1 MSMGFTPAE
10 LAEMA
15 RADAEI
21 EAAFRLTNEDVMLG
35 RMIDRASIL
44 DNMDA
49 AHRRRAEYQRRY
61 YEANREKIA
70 EGQRRYREA
79 NREKIAEGQRRYY
92 EANREKVAEG
102 KRELRDCRLS
112 LGLSQK
118 SFAAL
123 LGVSQPSI
131 CYWET
136 ISPPKNWLE
145 IIKNAM
151 EVMDHV

>member
-1 MSMGFTPAE
+1 MGFTPAE

-21 EAAFRLTNEDVMLG
+21 EAAVRLTNEDVMLG

-61 YEANREKIA
+61 YEANRDKIA
-70 EGQRRYREA
+70 EG
-79 NREKIAEGQRRYY
+79 KRRYY
-92 EANREKVAEG
+92 EANRDKIAEG
-102 KRELRDCRLS
+102 KRELRDYRLS

-136 ISPPKNWLE
+136 ISPPKNWRE
-145 IIKNAM
+145 IIKNITTM
-151 EVMDHV
+151 TR

>member
-1 MSMGFTPAE
+1 MGFTPAE

-21 EAAFRLTNEDVMLG
+21 EATFRLTNEDVMLG
-35 RMIDRASIL
+35 RMIDRHAIL
-44 DNMDA
+44 DNMDNK
-49 AHRRRAEYQRRY
+49 HRRRAEGQRRY
-61 YEANREKIA
+61 YEANRDKIA
-70 EGQRRYREA
+70 EA
-79 NREKIAEGQRRYY
+79 QRRYY
-92 EANREKVAEG
+92 EANREKVAEAQRRYREANRDKIAEG
-102 KRELRDCRLS
+102 KRELRDYRLS

-136 ISPPKNWLE
+136 ISPPKDWKE
-145 IIKNAM
+145 IIKNTTTM
-151 EVMDHV
+151 QRNDM

>member
-1 MSMGFTPAE
+1 MGFTPAE

-35 RMIDRASIL
+35 RMIDRHAIL
-44 DNMDA
+44 DNMDNK
-49 AHRRRAEYQRRY
+49 HRRR
-61 YEANREKIA
+61 A

-79 NREKIAEGQRRYY
+79 NRDKIAEGQRRYRD
-92 EANREKVAEG
+92 ANREKVAEG

-112 LGLSQK
+112 LGLTQK

-123 LGVSQPSI
+123 LGVSQSLI

-136 ISPPKNWLE
+136 ISPPKDWKE
-145 IIKNAM
+145 IIKNTTTM
-151 EVMDHV
+151 RPE

>member
-1 MSMGFTPAE
+1 MGFTPAE

-21 EAAFRLTNEDVMLG
+21 EATFRLTNEDVILG
-35 RMIDRASIL
+35 RLLDRHAIL
-44 DNMDA
+44 DNMDNK
-49 AHRRRAEYQRRY
+49 HKRLAEAQRRY
-61 YEANREKIA
+61 YEANRDKI
-70 EGQRRYREA
+70 
-79 NREKIAEGQRRYY
+79 
-92 EANREKVAEG
+92 AEG
-102 KRELRDCRLS
+102 KRELRDYRLS

-136 ISPPKNWLE
+136 ISPPKNWRE
-145 IIKNAM
+145 IIKNTTTM
-151 EVMDHV
+151 QRDDM

>member
-1 MSMGFTPAE
+1 MGFTPAE

-21 EAAFRLTNEDVMLG
+21 EATFQLTNEDVMLG

-44 DNMDA
+44 DNMDNK
-49 AHRRRAEYQRRY
+49 HKRLAEGQRRY

-70 EGQRRYREA
+70 EGQR
-79 NREKIAEGQRRYY
+79 
-92 EANREKVAEG
+92 
-102 KRELRDCRLS
+102 ELRDYRLS
-112 LGLSQK
+112 LGLTQK

-123 LGVSQPSI
+123 LGVSQSLI

-136 ISPPKNWLE
+136 ISPPKNWRE
-145 IIKNAM
+145 IIKNITTM
-151 EVMDHV
+151 TR

>member
-1 MSMGFTPAE
+1 MGFTPAE

-21 EAAFRLTNEDVMLG
+21 EATFRLTNEDVILG
-35 RMIDRASIL
+35 RLLDRHAIL

-49 AHRRRAEYQRRY
+49 AHRRRAEAQRRY
-61 YEANREKIA
+61 YEANRDKIA
-70 EGQRRYREA
+70 EAQRRSREA
-79 NREKIAEGQRRYY
+79 NREK
-92 EANREKVAEG
+92 VSEG

-112 LGLSQK
+112 LGLTQK

-123 LGVSQPSI
+123 LGVSQSLI

-136 ISPPKNWLE
+136 ISPPKDWKE
-145 IIKNAM
+145 IIKNTTTM
-151 EVMDHV
+151 RPE

>member
-1 MSMGFTPAE
+1 MGFTPAE

-49 AHRRRAEYQRRY
+49 AHRRRAE
-61 YEANREKIA
+61 A
-70 EGQRRYREA
+70 
-79 NREKIAEGQRRYY
+79 QRRYY
-92 EANREKVAEG
+92 EANREKVAEAQRRYREANRDKIAEG
-102 KRELRDCRLS
+102 KRELRDYRLS

-136 ISPPKNWLE
+136 ISPPKNWRE
-145 IIKNAM
+145 IIKNITTM
-151 EVMDHV
+151 TR

>member
-1 MSMGFTPAE
+1 MGFTPAE

-21 EAAFRLTNEDVMLG
+21 EATFRLTNEDVILG
-35 RMIDRASIL
+35 RLLDRHAIL
-44 DNMDA
+44 DNMDNK
-49 AHRRRAEYQRRY
+49 HKRLAEAQRRY
-61 YEANREKIA
+61 YEANRDKIA

-79 NREKIAEGQRRYY
+79 NREK
-92 EANREKVAEG
+92 VAEG
-102 KRELRDCRLS
+102 KRELRDYRLS

-136 ISPPKNWLE
+136 ISPPKDWKE
-145 IIKNAM
+145 IIKNTTTM
-151 EVMDHV
+151 QRNDM

>member
-1 MSMGFTPAE
+1 
-10 LAEMA
+10 MA

-49 AHRRRAEYQRRY
+49 AHRRRAEAQRRY
-61 YEANREKIA
+61 YEANRDKIA
-70 EGQRRYREA
+70 EGQRRYRD
-79 NREKIAEGQRRYY
+79 
-92 EANREKVAEG
+92 ANREKVAEG

-112 LGLSQK
+112 LGLTQK

-123 LGVSQPSI
+123 LGVSQSLI

-136 ISPPKNWLE
+136 ISPPKDWKE
-145 IIKNAM
+145 IIKNTTTM
-151 EVMDHV
+151 RPE

>member
-49 AHRRRAEYQRRY
+49 AHRRRAE
-61 YEANREKIA
+61 A
-70 EGQRRYREA
+70 QRRYREA
-79 NREKIAEGQRRYY
+79 NREKIAEGKRRYY

-102 KRELRDCRLS
+102 KRELREFRGNTLD
-112 LGLSQK
+112 
-118 SFAAL
+118 
-123 LGVSQPSI
+123 
-131 CYWET
+131 
-136 ISPPKNWLE
+136 
-145 IIKNAM
+145 
-151 EVMDHV
+151 

>member
-1 MSMGFTPAE
+1 MGFTPAE

-21 EAAFRLTNEDVMLG
+21 EATSRLTNEDVMLG

-49 AHRRRAEYQRRY
+49 AHRRRAE
-61 YEANREKIA
+61 A
-70 EGQRRYREA
+70 QRRYR
-79 NREKIAEGQRRYY
+79 

-102 KRELRDCRLS
+102 KRELREFRS
-112 LGLSQK
+112 AFGLTQK

-123 LGVSQPSI
+123 LGVSQSLI

-136 ISPPKNWLE
+136 ISPPKDWKE
-145 IIKNAM
+145 IIKNTTTM
-151 EVMDHV
+151 RPE